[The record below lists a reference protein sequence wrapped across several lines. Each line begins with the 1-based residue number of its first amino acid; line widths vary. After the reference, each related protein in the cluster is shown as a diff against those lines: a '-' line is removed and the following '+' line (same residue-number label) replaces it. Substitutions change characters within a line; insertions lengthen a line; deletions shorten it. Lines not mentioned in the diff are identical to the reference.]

1 MLKKDKKW
9 GIFFLAPYTIS
20 LFVYT
25 IIPIICL
32 AYFSFTEYN
41 LFNPP
46 RFVGLAN
53 YTDVLTSPDTWRA
66 LRNVGVY
73 ALVYISLN
81 VFLACVLGVALNQK
95 LKGMKIFRT
104 IYFVPSL
111 LPWVAVSLIFT
122 GLFNPVYGII
132 NQFLAV
138 LGIGPLQFTFS
149 KSWVEVVSSMAI
161 MAVWKGVG
169 YASLYV
175 LAGLQNISEDV
186 LEAASIDG
194 AGPVTKFF
202 RIIIP
207 MITPTIFMLMIFGLS
222 NSLSV
227 FDSFLVMLGT
237 GGVTSSEYT
246 VMSMLIYN
254 NAFQFNKIGTA
265 SALCWVAVAFVFV
278 ITLIQTKTEKRW
290 VHYE

>member
-9 GIFFLAPYTIS
+9 GIFFLAPYTVS
-20 LFVYT
+20 LLIYT
-25 IIPIICL
+25 IVPIICL

-53 YTDVLTSPDTWRA
+53 YADVLTSPDTWRA
-66 LRNVGVY
+66 LRNVGLY
-73 ALVYISLN
+73 AVVYISLN

-138 LGIGPLQFTFS
+138 LGIGPLEFTFS

-169 YASLYV
+169 YAALYV

-246 VMSMLIYN
+246 VISMLIYN

-265 SALCWVAVAFVFV
+265 SALCWVAVAFVFI

>member
-9 GIFFLAPYTIS
+9 GIFFLAPYTVS
-20 LFVYT
+20 LLIYT
-25 IIPIICL
+25 IVPIICL

-73 ALVYISLN
+73 AVVYISLN

-149 KSWVEVVSSMAI
+149 KSWVEVVSSMAV

-246 VMSMLIYN
+246 VISMLIYN

-265 SALCWVAVAFVFV
+265 SALCWVAVAFVFI